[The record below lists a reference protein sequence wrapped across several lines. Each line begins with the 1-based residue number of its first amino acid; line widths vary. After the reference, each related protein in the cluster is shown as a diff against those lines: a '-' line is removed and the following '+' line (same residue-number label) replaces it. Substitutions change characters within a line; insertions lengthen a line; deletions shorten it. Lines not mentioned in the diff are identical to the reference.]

1 MAKLEQNAELD
12 PENSLILNELKI
24 LEKAE
29 AMFDM
34 LKKYEWKSQGN
45 QILFNDDAQVKK
57 FNQLFQDVLK
67 LNAQINNQ
75 KDQNAEV
82 LQEAL

>member
-1 MAKLEQNAELD
+1 
-12 PENSLILNELKI
+12 
-24 LEKAE
+24 
-29 AMFDM
+29 MFDM

>member
-1 MAKLEQNAELD
+1 MITDVQ
-12 PENSLILNELKI
+12 
-24 LEKAE
+24 
-29 AMFDM
+29 
-34 LKKYEWKSQGN
+34 
-45 QILFNDDAQVKK
+45 K